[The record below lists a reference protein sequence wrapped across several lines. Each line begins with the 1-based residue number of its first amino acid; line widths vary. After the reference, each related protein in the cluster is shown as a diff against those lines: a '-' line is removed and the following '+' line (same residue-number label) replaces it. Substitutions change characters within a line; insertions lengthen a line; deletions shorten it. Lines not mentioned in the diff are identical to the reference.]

1 MEDNSDIDM
10 SRTDDDD
17 SMVEI
22 ITIDSDSSCNLQLDE
37 ETIIITTSQSSRES
51 VEVPES
57 MPGPSTSRGSGDEP
71 YANNNVPYER
81 SRNYG
86 AANVPSAKEIL
97 FCKYTEGGVTVYQLV
112 NTNLAPTSPGV
123 EIGKGTKRNASD
135 EGESSQKKQK
145 TKKDEDDE
153 EDKDVPMS

>member
-1 MEDNSDIDM
+1 MCFRS
-10 SRTDDDD
+10 DDD

-71 YANNNVPYER
+71 YANKYFSLLLIFKNNPFFVVTCRMNGQEITVLQTFLQLKKY
-81 SRNYG
+81 YF
-86 AANVPSAKEIL
+86 ANIQK
-97 FCKYTEGGVTVYQLV
+97 
-112 NTNLAPTSPGV
+112 V
-123 EIGKGTKRNASD
+123 E
-135 EGESSQKKQK
+135 
-145 TKKDEDDE
+145 
-153 EDKDVPMS
+153 